1 MKTQLLNNFAVVC
14 AIFCVSVISAS
25 ALTIDPSYSSW
36 IPGVNLWTG
45 DDGIEP
51 DGKMDPLN
59 SSQVE
64 TILGLAVGDLTEVY
78 KTDPKTGDD
87 GLLGSS
93 YQTTYPSGSLKGGT
107 ISYVGG
113 NSVDPES
120 LILLGIKDGKNE
132 PFWYVF
138 DLTGLWNGL
147 SDLMVQNVYSGN
159 GGSISHMT
167 IFTGENPGKVVPDDG
182 VTFALLGLG
191 VASLGVLR
199 RFASS

>member
-14 AIFCVSVISAS
+14 AIFCLSVISAS

-45 DDGIEP
+45 ADGIAPE
-51 DGKMDPLN
+51 GMIVPLD

-107 ISYVGG
+107 ISYVTG
-113 NSVDPES
+113 NSVDPDS

-138 DLTGLWNGL
+138 DITGLWDGESSL
-147 SDLMVQNVYSGN
+147 IVQNLYPVRGA
-159 GGSISHMT
+159 ISHMS
-167 IFTGENPGKVVPDDG
+167 IFTGENPEKVVPDG
-182 VTFALLGLG
+182 GGTFALLGLG
-191 VASLGVLR
+191 VAGLGVLR
-199 RFASS
+199 RFASR